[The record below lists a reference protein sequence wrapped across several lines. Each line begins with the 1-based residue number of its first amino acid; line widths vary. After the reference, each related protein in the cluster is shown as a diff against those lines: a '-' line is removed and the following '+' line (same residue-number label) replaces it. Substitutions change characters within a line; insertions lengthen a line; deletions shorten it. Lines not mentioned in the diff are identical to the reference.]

1 MSVLMTLRVA
11 GDPKA
16 IEAIDQATFKTVVD
30 RAKEMGGLIS
40 HHFYGGDNEV
50 LVVDE
55 WEDEA
60 SFHAFFEA
68 SPEIPE
74 MMQAAG
80 VTTEPEISFWRHL
93 DTGDSVG

>member
-16 IEAIDQATFKTVVD
+16 VEALDQAVLQTVVD

-40 HHFYGGDNEV
+40 HHFFGSDNEV
-50 LVVDE
+50 LAVDE

-60 SFHAFFEA
+60 SFQKFFEA
-68 SPEIPE
+68 SPEIAE
-74 MMQAAG
+74 VMKAAG
-80 VTTEPEISFWRHL
+80 VTSEPEISFWRHL
-93 DTGDSVG
+93 ATSDSVG

>member
-16 IEAIDQATFKTVVD
+16 VEGLDQAVLQTVSD
-30 RAKEMGGLIS
+30 RAKTMGGLIS
-40 HHFYGGDNEV
+40 HHFYGSDNEV

-60 SFHAFFEA
+60 SFQRFFEA
-68 SPEIPE
+68 SSEIPE
-74 MMQAAG
+74 MMAAAG
-80 VTTEPEISFWRHL
+80 ITTEPEIRFWRHL

>member
-16 IEAIDQATFKTVVD
+16 VEAMDQTVLKTVSD

-74 MMQAAG
+74 MMKAAG
-80 VTTEPEISFWRHL
+80 VTTEPEIRFWRHL
-93 DTGDSVG
+93 DTNDSVG